1 MSFWNLSDNTQ
12 VAADTSF
19 EQEGGTIESIPNNT
33 TCQAYI
39 EEAKWT
45 KGYQTEAEYIN
56 IRWRVVAPKAYNN
69 RVIFQKLWVN
79 GDNPD
84 ERKTPEQRIKQGDN
98 AKRMLAAIDANT
110 GGGLLKAG
118 VMPDDQ
124 ALQVNLLQKPMN
136 IKVMKWEIKDQATG
150 ETKYGNWISAVSPRS
165 AVAEPVKAAPV
176 AQTTAEAIGDEIPF

>member
-1 MSFWNLSDNTQ
+1 
-12 VAADTSF
+12 
-19 EQEGGTIESIPNNT
+19 
-33 TCQAYI
+33 
-39 EEAKWT
+39 
-45 KGYQTEAEYIN
+45 
-56 IRWRVVAPKAYNN
+56 
-69 RVIFQKLWVN
+69 
-79 GDNPD
+79 
-84 ERKTPEQRIKQGDN
+84 
-98 AKRMLAAIDANT
+98 MLAAIDANT

>member
-12 VAADTSF
+12 VAAETSF

-56 IRWRVVAPKAYNN
+56 VRWRVVAPKAYNN

-79 GDNPD
+79 GDDPKAKD
-84 ERKTPEQRIKQGDN
+84 PIKKGDN

-110 GGGLLKAG
+110 GGGLLKAS

-136 IKVMKWEIKDQATG
+136 IKVMKWEIKDEATG
-150 ETKYGNWISAVSPRS
+150 ETKDGNWISMVSPRA
-165 AVAEPVKAAPV
+165 AVHEPVKESPV
-176 AQTTAEAIGDEIPF
+176 VQRQEDPDSIPF